1 MYLKVRRRMN
11 EMKAMDGAAETEKEG
26 KEQKINE
33 EEDEE
38 GNERAVYKVFEINWR
53 NWVGNAPKSFVL
65 NILARTPDALDV
77 MHREIA
83 RRRAH
88 DEKKRQKCSDDN
100 HGRTV
105 SGHRKID

>member
-1 MYLKVRRRMN
+1 MN
-11 EMKAMDGAAETEKEG
+11 EMKAMDGAAETEKDG

-53 NWVGNAPKSFVL
+53 NWVENAPKSFVL

-83 RRRAH
+83 RRRVH
-88 DEKKRQKCSDDN
+88 DEKEGQKCSDDN